1 MSDSSCID
9 SPCKEGAMP
18 KSYSSDLRKRVI
30 GAVEAGASRHEAA
43 ERFEIVP
50 STAVRWLQC
59 WNETGSC
66 APKPRGGS
74 VSHLEAHSELILA
87 LITARPDLTL
97 KEMVGELL
105 KRRIRTSK
113 SAVQRF
119 LERHDMT
126 FKKRVC
132 GPPNSSARTSPGRG
146 GAGSGSKACLIP
158 PDWYSSTRLQS
169 LPTWCGFGDGVREA
183 SN

>member
-30 GAVEAGASRHEAA
+30 GAVEAGASRRDCAEHSGEMAAMLERDWKLRAEAA
-43 ERFEIVP
+43 RRKRFASGSSFRADIGFDHRSAGPDFERNGWG
-50 STAVRWLQC
+50 TAQAA
-59 WNETGSC
+59 NSHQQE
-66 APKPRGGS
+66 RGPA
-74 VSHLEAHSELILA
+74 VSRA
-87 LITARPDLTL
+87 T
-97 KEMVGELL
+97 
-105 KRRIRTSK
+105 
-113 SAVQRF
+113 
-119 LERHDMT
+119 RHDLQ
-126 FKKRVC
+126 KKRVC

>member
-43 ERFEIVP
+43 EHFEIVP

-74 VSHLEAHSELILA
+74 VSHLEAPI
-87 LITARPDLTL
+87 
-97 KEMVGELL
+97 K
-105 KRRIRTSK
+105 
-113 SAVQRF
+113 
-119 LERHDMT
+119 
-126 FKKRVC
+126 
-132 GPPNSSARTSPGRG
+132 
-146 GAGSGSKACLIP
+146 
-158 PDWYSSTRLQS
+158 STRRKLWRS
-169 LPTWCGFGDGVREA
+169 PKIPA
-183 SN
+183 SGHHIQAHASTVDVEQAIEPSG

>member
-87 LITARPDLTL
+87 LI
-97 KEMVGELL
+97 
-105 KRRIRTSK
+105 
-113 SAVQRF
+113 
-119 LERHDMT
+119 
-126 FKKRVC
+126 
-132 GPPNSSARTSPGRG
+132 SARTSPGRG